1 MLFKR
6 KRIHK
11 KLGNN
16 WIRLFVFKRCGCSM
30 CTNIDRCHIPIL
42 IRRNRIGQ
50 FQDMCI
56 YYPPPPLVISS
67 GFFVYVI
74 NTEVSTFSE
83 EDIINYYNVV

>member
-6 KRIHK
+6 KRISK

-16 WIRLFVFKRCGCSM
+16 WIRLFVFKRCGCST
-30 CTNIDRCHIPIL
+30 CTHIDRCHTPIL

-50 FQDMCI
+50 FQDKCLI
-56 YYPPPPLVISS
+56 LPSPPLARIS
-67 GFFVYVI
+67 GFFVYVLD
-74 NTEVSTFSE
+74 NKVSTFSE